1 MGDIHDPYG
10 RFSFVAADGP
20 VMVADVQVVSV
31 VSVSDDD
38 DEDAANCTEEEE
50 DKVLLAVVDDDD
62 DGAIFV
68 AVADAI
74 VVGNNTV
81 VLPGKRLKDCVGG
94 IVVIKSNMEAM
105 KDAKRQ
111 HRSVC

>member
-62 DGAIFV
+62 DGAIAV

-94 IVVIKSNMEAM
+94 IVVIKSNTEAM
-105 KDAKRQ
+105 KDAK
-111 HRSVC
+111 